1 MIPYIFSR
9 QTVLTQFP
17 QDFSRNVVF
26 VSATGGD
33 QDIRYIILQNILCCR
48 LTELL
53 PHRHISSSEILSG
66 TAAIQFPILF
76 RGGKQIVIDHTVH
89 RKCVLLHIIQQI
101 HPAKPVQCLQISIRH
116 RIAVHQKNMPASP
129 DQSFQRRKLSFQVG
143 RIRPKDLHRHVP
155 ALQQFRRCLLRA
167 QKAEFFRM
175 LYSFL

>member
-1 MIPYIFSR
+1 MISYRCFR
-9 QTVLTQFP
+9 QTVFTQFP
-17 QDFSRNVVF
+17 QDLSGDVIF

-53 PHRHISSSEILSG
+53 PHRHISRSEILSG

-76 RGGKQIVIDHTVH
+76 PGSKQIVIDHTVH
-89 RKCVLLHIIQQI
+89 RKCMLLHIIQQI